1 MAAKYTFAT
10 VTLIGETFQR
20 RQMIVL
26 SLLKAGR
33 GKPNIW
39 IEAGIHA
46 REWISPAM
54 AIYIIDQLLNND
66 QDGILSQLNFHI
78 LPIHNGHICVRIMQ
92 LREFRIFN
100 AFLTTVL

>member
-1 MAAKYTFAT
+1 MQLNVYIGDVAAKYTFAT
-10 VTLIGETFQR
+10 ATLIGETFER

-66 QDGILSQLNFHI
+66 QGAIHKGRHLFFEIFDPSQPLCH
-78 LPIHNGHICVRIMQ
+78 PKVT
-92 LREFRIFN
+92 FR
-100 AFLTTVL
+100 